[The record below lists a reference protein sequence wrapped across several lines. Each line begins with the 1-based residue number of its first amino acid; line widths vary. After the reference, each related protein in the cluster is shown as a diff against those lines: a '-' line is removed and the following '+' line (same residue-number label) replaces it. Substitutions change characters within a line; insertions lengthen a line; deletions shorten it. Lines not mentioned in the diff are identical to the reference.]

1 MAPSCS
7 DLVVASLGTLSPSC
21 HPGAGCCCC
30 SRGDTGMGTDRVT
43 VSAATV
49 CTHRLFKEQNED
61 LVDHVPKEREAL
73 LEREFQRVTISGE
86 EKCGVS
92 PPKEPPRGSSGC
104 HPTPWPWFIL
114 VSPPQVPFTDLLD
127 AAKSVVK
134 ALFLREKYMG
144 LSLQS
149 FCKTTARFL
158 QELSEKPLET
168 RGYEEVPETPV
179 AAGER
184 DLIERA
190 AQGSAGVAIP
200 GGLDRRGSQGHF
212 SASVG

>member
-1 MAPSCS
+1 FPEE
-7 DLVVASLGTLSPSC
+7 SPIEQLEERRQRLERQISQDVKLE
-21 HPGAGCCCC
+21 PDILLRAKQ
-30 SRGDTGMGTDRVT
+30 DFLKID
-43 VSAATV
+43 SAADLQ
-49 CTHRLFKEQNED
+49 LFKEQSED

-86 EKCGVS
+86 EKCG
-92 PPKEPPRGSSGC
+92 
-104 HPTPWPWFIL
+104 
-114 VSPPQVPFTDLLD
+114 VPFTDLLD

-168 RGYEEVPETPV
+168 RGYEE
-179 AAGER
+179 
-184 DLIERA
+184 
-190 AQGSAGVAIP
+190 
-200 GGLDRRGSQGHF
+200 
-212 SASVG
+212 